1 MNGHRPVLLDE
12 VLAALAPRD
21 GGIYVDGTFGTGG
34 YASAIL
40 DAADCAVWGIDRDP
54 DAVALGAALADRYGG
69 RLTVIGGRFG
79 DMRALLGAR
88 GIDKVDGIALDV
100 GVSSPQLDLASRG
113 FSFRLDGPLDMRM
126 EQAGTSAADLVNAL
140 PEAEL
145 ADILFRYGE
154 ERASRRIARA
164 IVAARAVAPINRKG
178 ELAELVRRAAPAKPG
193 PARIDPAT
201 RTFQALRIV
210 VNDELGELSRALAA
224 AEALLAAGGRLAVVT
239 FHSLEDRE
247 VKEFLRARSGAAPR
261 GSRHLP
267 APERGRPAATFRLLN
282 RQPVRPCAAELA
294 ANPRARSA
302 RLRAAERTAVPAAGG
317 GVT

>member
-1 MNGHRPVLLDE
+1 MNRHRPVLLDE
-12 VLAALAPRD
+12 VLTALAPRD
-21 GGIYVDGTFGTGG
+21 GGVYVDGTFGAGG
-34 YASAIL
+34 YARAIL

-54 DAVALGAALADRYGG
+54 DAVALGAALADFYRG
-69 RLTVIGGRFG
+69 RLTVVGGRFG

-100 GVSSPQLDLASRG
+100 GVSSPQLDMAERG

-126 EQAGTSAADLVNAL
+126 ERSGTSAADLVNAL

-164 IVAARAVAPINRKG
+164 IVAARRERPITRTG
-178 ELAELVRRAAPAKPG
+178 ELAELVRGAAPPAKPG
-193 PARIDPAT
+193 PRRIDAAT

-210 VNDELGELSRALAA
+210 VNDEIGELARALAA

-247 VKEFLRARSGAAPR
+247 VKNFLRARSGAAPR
-261 GSRHLP
+261 ASRHLP
-267 APERGRPAATFRLLN
+267 ATAAARAPTFRLIG
-282 RQPVRPCAAELA
+282 RQPVRPGAAELA

-302 RLRAAERTAVPAAGG
+302 RLRAAERTAASLAGEG
-317 GVT
+317 TA